1 MNLYSNK
8 MSKKKEMID
17 VFDSISN
24 FNTYSKYSILLSKI
38 FKKKCLKDYISS
50 LKNNINPEN
59 CEIFKD
65 NDNLSKIN
73 IKENEEEIF
82 NPFIR
87 NTIKKKEL
95 DLLHDEESF
104 ENEKNKKEKS
114 NFKNKEFKFMTS
126 IKHMNKAKDMVDPF
140 KYTPNYHSIE
150 KNIHGFK
157 MVLPKNF
164 SLKIKKLQIND
175 LNLESNFYYN
185 KKHSE
190 EYKSYNSDSTR
201 FSYDKGF
208 KSTNYKTLPDLK
220 IYSCSNN
227 GYKTINKFNN
237 IHIRRF
243 SKYISRKLNIYKV
256 NNKLTYLE
264 PNKYSFINLKKNK
277 SLDFKKMS
285 KRNSKD
291 LTFKHLLKNPP
302 FCYYNPKYDF
312 IEQKPISFFFNKKD
326 IKKNEKKNMLRKI
339 CSSYDVVKEYLLID
353 NNKLKKIKDLNLDL
367 ES

>member
-1 MNLYSNK
+1 
-8 MSKKKEMID
+8 
-17 VFDSISN
+17 
-24 FNTYSKYSILLSKI
+24 
-38 FKKKCLKDYISS
+38 
-50 LKNNINPEN
+50 
-59 CEIFKD
+59 
-65 NDNLSKIN
+65 
-73 IKENEEEIF
+73 
-82 NPFIR
+82 
-87 NTIKKKEL
+87 
-95 DLLHDEESF
+95 
-104 ENEKNKKEKS
+104 
-114 NFKNKEFKFMTS
+114 
-126 IKHMNKAKDMVDPF
+126 MNKAKDMVDPF

-256 NNKLTYLE
+256 NNKTIQSILNPVVKNSKNYPLI
-264 PNKYSFINLKKNK
+264 NKKVGENNFIILKISKNK
-277 SLDFKKMS
+277 
-285 KRNSKD
+285 
-291 LTFKHLLKNPP
+291 
-302 FCYYNPKYDF
+302 
-312 IEQKPISFFFNKKD
+312 IVI
-326 IKKNEKKNMLRKI
+326 
-339 CSSYDVVKEYLLID
+339 
-353 NNKLKKIKDLNLDL
+353 
-367 ES
+367 